1 MCNLQTAAL
10 DAICNV
16 AVNLTSKKSVL
27 LHCGGVSILSQL
39 ARSMHSNVRMKSV
52 RALRNLMFLLD
63 RKDKDFIFTELTA
76 ATLASL
82 ISGNLFPL

>member
-1 MCNLQTAAL
+1 MAAL

-16 AVNLTSKKSVL
+16 AVNLTTKKSVL
-27 LHCGGVSILSQL
+27 LQCGGVSTLSQL
-39 ARSMHSNVRMKSV
+39 ARSMHSEVRLKSV

-76 ATLASL
+76 STLTTL
-82 ISGNLFPL
+82 ISGNPFS